1 MIDIEKNFCGMGEE
15 SHFLELEEPQIKWLS
30 WNISALFLAKN
41 LIDKEIEKI
50 LFTIAPLPKDGSPS
64 KMIYNNSSHVWL
76 HPVV

>member
-1 MIDIEKNFCGMGEE
+1 MAGTITCTFHLGWSYLYFKAEIAF
-15 SHFLELEEPQIKWLS
+15 
-30 WNISALFLAKN
+30 ISALFLAKN